1 MTRPAI
7 LDSILDATGGTPMVR
22 LSRIGRDLPC
32 ELLGKCEFMNP
43 GGSVKDRIGVRM
55 LLDAEA
61 AGHIKPGDTL
71 IEPTSGNTG
80 IGLAMT
86 AAVRGYRVIIT
97 MPEKMSQ
104 EKQVVLEALGAE
116 IIRTPTEAAW
126 DSPESHIGVARRL
139 REIIP
144 NAHILDQYGN
154 PSNPIAHEEGTGREI
169 IDQCGGKLDAVVMTA
184 GTGGTITG
192 VARVIKREVPGCQIV
207 GVDPEGS
214 ILAGPG
220 EIKTY
225 KVEGIGYDFIPDV
238 LDRRLVD
245 RWIKS
250 NDRDSFVIARQLIRQ
265 EGLLVGGSSGS
276 AVWAAMQVCRDL
288 GPGKRVVVILPD
300 SIRNYLTKFVDDR
313 WMRQQ
318 GFFKAD
324 WEVGTVAD
332 VMRTLGRR
340 DVISLD
346 LNDRVSRA
354 TAMFKEHGIS
364 QMPVLDRNS
373 APPSGGAARSGE
385 AGPGPRAALAG
396 ILTESDLL
404 HQLMTGRVDKDTLVA
419 EVMERKVSTVSM
431 HAGSGE
437 LPRIFER
444 GEVAIVVDEQRQ
456 VLGILTKMDL
466 IEMLASRK
474 RP

>member
-1 MTRPAI
+1 MTSPTTTNPREGI
-7 LDSILDATGGTPMVR
+7 LESIIDAVGATPMVR

-61 AGHIKPGDTL
+61 SGRIKPGDTL

-80 IGLAMT
+80 IGLALA
-86 AAVRGYRVIIT
+86 AAVKGYRVIIT

-126 DSPESHIGVARRL
+126 DAPDSHIGVARRL
-139 REIIP
+139 KEVIP
-144 NAHILDQYGN
+144 SSHILDQYSN
-154 PSNPIAHEEGTGREI
+154 PSNPRSHEEGTGAEI
-169 IDQCGGKLDAVVMTA
+169 VAQCGGKLDAVVMTA

-192 VARVIKREVPGCQIV
+192 VAQAIKKLAPGCQIV

-220 EIKTY
+220 EIRTY

-250 NDRDSFVIARQLIRQ
+250 NDRDSFVLARQLIRQ
-265 EGLLVGGSSGS
+265 EGLLVGGSSGA

-318 GFFKAD
+318 GFLKSE
-324 WEVGTVAD
+324 WEVGTIGDVVRALGKRAVITLDVDDKVA
-332 VMRTLGRR
+332 
-340 DVISLD
+340 
-346 LNDRVSRA
+346 RA
-354 TAMFKEHGIS
+354 TEIFKDHGIS
-364 QMPVLDRNS
+364 QMPVLDQGR
-373 APPSGGAARSGE
+373 
-385 AGPGPRAALAG
+385 LAG

-404 HQLMTGRVDKDTLVA
+404 HHLVAGRVDKDTIVA
-419 EVMERKVSTVSM
+419 EVMERKVSTVAL
-431 HAGSGE
+431 HASSSE

-444 GEVAIVVDEQRQ
+444 GECALVVDDQRR
-456 VLGILTKMDL
+456 VMALLTKMDL
-466 IEMLASRK
+466 IEMLAARHTSMPGRGED
-474 RP
+474 RSG

>member
-1 MTRPAI
+1 MSEQI
-7 LDSILDATGGTPMVR
+7 LDSILETTGHTPMVR
-22 LSRIGRDLPC
+22 LGRLGKGLPG
-32 ELLGKCEFMNP
+32 ELLAKCEFMNP

-55 LLDAEA
+55 LLDAERS
-61 AGHIKPGDTL
+61 GRIKPGDTL

-80 IGLAMT
+80 IGIAMA

-97 MPEKMSQ
+97 LPEKMSQ

-139 REIIP
+139 KEMIP
-144 NAHILDQYGN
+144 SSHILDQYSN
-154 PSNPIAHEEGTGREI
+154 PSNPLAHEEGTGREI
-169 IDQCGGKLDAVVMTA
+169 IDQCGGKLDAIVMTA

-192 VARVIKREVPGCQIV
+192 VARAIKKEVPGCLVV

-220 EIKTY
+220 EIKSY

-245 RWIKS
+245 RWLKS
-250 NDRDSFVIARQLIRQ
+250 NDRDSFLTARQLIRQ
-265 EGLLVGGSSGS
+265 EGLLCGGSSGA
-276 AVWAAMQVCRDL
+276 AVFAAMQVSRDL

-300 SIRNYLTKFVDDR
+300 SIRNYLSKFVDDK

-318 GFFKAD
+318 GYTKGD

-332 VMRTLGRR
+332 VVRAMDRR
-340 DVISLD
+340 EVISLD
-346 LNDRVSRA
+346 VNDKMSRA
-354 TAMFKEHGIS
+354 TDLFKQHGIS
-364 QMPVLDRNS
+364 QMPVLDQ
-373 APPSGGAARSGE
+373 GK
-385 AGPGPRAALAG
+385 LAG

-404 HQLMTGRVDKDTLVA
+404 HHLVAGRVSKDTLAA
-419 EVMERKVSTVSM
+419 EVMERKVSTVAM
-431 HAGSGE
+431 HASSSE

-444 GEVAIVVDEQRQ
+444 GEIAIVVDEARS
-456 VLGILTKMDL
+456 VLGIVTKMDL
-466 IEMLASRK
+466 IEMLAMRK
-474 RP
+474 HT

>member
-1 MTRPAI
+1 MPGPTSSNRDAI
-7 LDSILDATGGTPMVR
+7 LASIIDAVGGTPMVR
-22 LSRIGRDLPC
+22 LDRIGRGLPG

-61 AGHIKPGDTL
+61 AGRIKPGDTL

-80 IGLAMT
+80 IGLALA
-86 AAVRGYRVIIT
+86 AAVKGYRVIIT

-126 DSPESHIGVARRL
+126 DSPDSHIGVARRL
-139 REIIP
+139 KEVIP
-144 NAHILDQYGN
+144 DSHILDQYSN
-154 PSNPIAHEEGTGREI
+154 PSNPLAHEEGTGAEI
-169 IDQCGGKLDAVVMTA
+169 LAQCGGKLDAIVMTA

-192 VARVIKREVPGCQIV
+192 VATAIKRALPSCLVV

-220 EIKTY
+220 EIRSY

-250 NDRDSFVIARQLIRQ
+250 NDRDSFVVARQLIRQ
-265 EGLLVGGSSGS
+265 EGLLVGGSSGA
-276 AVWAAMQVCRDL
+276 AVWAAMQVSREL

-300 SIRNYLTKFVDDR
+300 AIRNYLTKFVDDR

-318 GFFKAD
+318 GFLKAD
-324 WEVGTVAD
+324 WEVGTIAD
-332 VMRTLGRR
+332 VVRALGKRENE
-340 DVISLD
+340 VICLD
-346 LNDRVSRA
+346 ADDKVGRA
-354 TAMFKEHGIS
+354 TELFKEHGIS
-364 QMPVLDRNS
+364 QMPVLDK
-373 APPSGGAARSGE
+373 GK
-385 AGPGPRAALAG
+385 LAG
-396 ILTESDLL
+396 ILTETDLL
-404 HQLMTGRVDKDTLVA
+404 HHLVSGRVDPNTIVA
-419 EVMERKVSTVSM
+419 ELMERKVSTVGM
-431 HAGSGE
+431 HASSSE

-444 GEVAIVVDEQRQ
+444 GECALVVDDHRR
-456 VLGILTKMDL
+456 VIALLTKMDL
-466 IEMLASRK
+466 IEMLAERHTAMPRRSDDRSG
-474 RP
+474 

>member
-1 MTRPAI
+1 MSEQI
-7 LDSILDATGGTPMVR
+7 YDSILDTAGHTPLVR
-22 LSRIGRDLPC
+22 LSRIAQGLGA

-43 GGSVKDRIGVRM
+43 GGSVKDRIGIRM
-55 LLDAEA
+55 LLDAEK
-61 AGHIKPGDTL
+61 AGRIKPGDTL

-80 IGLAMT
+80 IGIAMA

-97 MPEKMSQ
+97 LPEKMSQ

-139 REIIP
+139 KEVIP
-144 NAHILDQYGN
+144 NSHILDQYSN

-169 IDQCGGKLDAVVMTA
+169 IDQCGGKLDAVVITA

-192 VARVIKREVPGCQIV
+192 VARVIKREVPGCKII

-245 RWIKS
+245 KWIKS
-250 NDRDSFVIARQLIRQ
+250 NDRDSFLVARQLIRQ

-276 AVWAAMQVCRDL
+276 AAWAAMQVCREL

-300 SIRNYLTKFVDDR
+300 SIRNYLTKFADDR

-318 GFFKAD
+318 GYVKSD

-332 VMRTLGRR
+332 VMRALPRR
-340 DVISLD
+340 EVISLGI
-346 LNDRVSRA
+346 NDKIGRA
-354 TAMFKEHGIS
+354 TDKFKQHGIS
-364 QMPVLDRNS
+364 QMPVLDDHK
-373 APPSGGAARSGE
+373 
-385 AGPGPRAALAG
+385 LAG

-404 HQLMTGRVDKDTLVA
+404 HHLVSGRVNKDTIVA
-419 EVMERKVSTVSM
+419 EVMERKVSTVGL
-431 HAGSGE
+431 HASSGE

-444 GEVAIVVDEQRQ
+444 GEVAVVVDDQRA
-456 VLGILTKMDL
+456 VIGILTKMDL
-466 IEMLASRK
+466 IEMISARK
-474 RP
+474 NQMP

>member
-1 MTRPAI
+1 MANETI
-7 LDSILDATGGTPMVR
+7 LDSILEATGHTPLVR
-22 LSRIGRDLPC
+22 LSRIGKGLPG
-32 ELLGKCEFMNP
+32 ELLAKCEFMNP
-43 GGSVKDRIGVRM
+43 GGSVKDRIGIRM
-55 LLDAEA
+55 LIDAERS
-61 AGHIKPGDTL
+61 GRIKPGDTL

-80 IGLAMT
+80 IGIAMA

-126 DSPESHIGVARRL
+126 DSPDSHIGVARRL
-139 REIIP
+139 KDVIP
-144 NAHILDQYGN
+144 TSHILDQYSH
-154 PSNPIAHEEGTGREI
+154 PSNPAAHEEGTGREI
-169 IDQCGGKLDAVVMTA
+169 LDQTGGNLDAIVMTA

-192 VARVIKREVPGCQIV
+192 VAKVIKREAPRCKVI

-220 EIKTY
+220 EIRSY

-245 RWIKS
+245 TWIKS
-250 NDRDSFVIARQLIRQ
+250 NDRDSFRVARQLIRQ
-265 EGLLVGGSSGS
+265 EGLLCGGSSGS

-300 SIRNYLTKFVDDR
+300 SIRNYLTKFADDR

-318 GFFKAD
+318 GFVKGD
-324 WEVGTVAD
+324 WEVGTVGD
-332 VMRTLGRR
+332 VVRAQGRR
-340 DVISLD
+340 EVISLD
-346 LNDRVSRA
+346 LNDRIDRA
-354 TAMFKEHGIS
+354 TELFRLHGIS
-364 QMPVLDRNS
+364 QMPVLD
-373 APPSGGAARSGE
+373 
-385 AGPGPRAALAG
+385 AGKLAG

-404 HQLMTGRVDKDTLVA
+404 HHLVSGRATKDTIVA
-419 EVMERKVSTVSM
+419 EVMERKVSTVAM
-431 HAGSGE
+431 HASSGE

-444 GEVAIVVDEQRQ
+444 GEVAIVVDDQRS
-456 VLGILTKMDL
+456 VIGILTKMDL
-466 IEMLASRK
+466 IEMLAHKPSVS
-474 RP
+474 

>member
-1 MTRPAI
+1 MTDRSTI
-7 LDSILDATGGTPMVR
+7 LDSILDATGDTPMVR

-43 GGSVKDRIGVRM
+43 GGSVKDRIGVKM
-55 LLDAEA
+55 LRDAEA
-61 AGHIKPGDTL
+61 SGRIKPGDTL

-80 IGLAMT
+80 IGLAM
-86 AAVRGYRVIIT
+86 AAAARGYRVIIT

-126 DSPESHIGVARRL
+126 DAPESHIGVARRL

-144 NAHILDQYGN
+144 NSHILDQYSN
-154 PSNPIAHEEGTGREI
+154 PSNPNAHEQGTGREI
-169 IDQCGGKLDAVVMTA
+169 IDQCGGKLDAVVITA

-192 VARVIKREVPGCQIV
+192 VAKVIKREVPGCKIV

-220 EIKTY
+220 EIKSY

-250 NDRDSFVIARQLIRQ
+250 NDRDSFLTARQLIRQ

-276 AVWAAMQVCRDL
+276 AVWAAMQVCREL
-288 GPGKRVVVILPD
+288 GPNKRVVVILPD
-300 SIRNYLTKFVDDR
+300 SIRNYLSKFVDDR

-318 GFFKAD
+318 GFFQAD
-324 WEVGTVAD
+324 WEVGSVGD
-332 VMRTLGRR
+332 VMRVIGRR
-340 DVISLD
+340 DVIALD
-346 LNDRVSRA
+346 VNERVNRA
-354 TAMFKEHGIS
+354 TDMFKEHGIS
-364 QMPVLDRNS
+364 QMPVLD
-373 APPSGGAARSGE
+373 
-385 AGPGPRAALAG
+385 AGKLAG

-404 HQLMTGRVDKDTLVA
+404 HQLMSGRIDKTTVVA
-419 EVMERKVSTVSM
+419 EVDGAQGLDGVDARELGRAAADLRARRGRDRRRRGARDPR
-431 HAGSGE
+431 HPHEDGSD
-437 LPRIFER
+437 RDAR
-444 GEVAIVVDEQRQ
+444 VA
-456 VLGILTKMDL
+456 
-466 IEMLASRK
+466 
-474 RP
+474 

>member
-1 MTRPAI
+1 MTARPEI
-7 LDSILDATGGTPMVR
+7 LDSILEATGMTPMVR
-22 LSRIGRDLPC
+22 LARIGRDLPG

-55 LLDAEA
+55 LLDAEKS
-61 AGHIKPGDTL
+61 GRIKPGDTL

-80 IGLAMT
+80 IGLAMA

-126 DSPESHIGVARRL
+126 DAPESHIGVARRL

-144 NAHILDQYGN
+144 SSHILDQYSN
-154 PSNPIAHEEGTGREI
+154 PSNPLAHEEGTGREI

-184 GTGGTITG
+184 GTGGTISG
-192 VARVIKREVPGCQIV
+192 VAKAIKREVPGCKIV

-245 RWIKS
+245 QWIKS
-250 NDRDSFVIARQLIRQ
+250 NDRDSFLVARQLIRQ
-265 EGLLVGGSSGS
+265 EGLLIGGSSGA
-276 AVWAAMQVCRDL
+276 AVCAAMQISREL

-300 SIRNYLTKFVDDR
+300 SIRNYLTKFVDDK

-324 WEVGTVAD
+324 WEVGTVGD
-332 VMRTLGRR
+332 VVRTVGRR
-340 DVISLD
+340 TVISLD
-346 LNDRVSRA
+346 LNDKVSRA
-354 TAMFKEHGIS
+354 TDIFKQHGIS
-364 QMPVLDRNS
+364 QMPVLDN
-373 APPSGGAARSGE
+373 GK
-385 AGPGPRAALAG
+385 LAG

-404 HQLMTGRVDKDTLVA
+404 HQLMTGRVDRETIVA

-431 HAGSGE
+431 HANSGE

-444 GEVAIVVDEQRQ
+444 GEVAIVVDEDRS

-466 IEMLASRK
+466 IEMLAARK
-474 RP
+474 NKI

>member
-1 MTRPAI
+1 MPEQLDPRNRI
-7 LDSILDATGGTPMVR
+7 LDSILDATGHTPLVR
-22 LSRIGRDLPC
+22 LSRIAKGIPC
-32 ELLGKCEFMNP
+32 EVLGKCEFMNP

-55 LLDAEA
+55 LLDAERE
-61 AGHIKPGDTL
+61 GRIKPGDTL

-80 IGLAMT
+80 IGIAMA

-126 DSPESHIGVARRL
+126 DSPESHISVAKRL
-139 REIIP
+139 KEVIP
-144 NAHILDQYGN
+144 NAHILDQYSN
-154 PSNPIAHEEGTGREI
+154 PSNPVAHEEGTGREI

-192 VARVIKREVPGCQIV
+192 VAKVIKREVPGCKVI

-220 EIKTY
+220 EIKSY

-245 RWIKS
+245 KWIKS
-250 NDRDSFVIARQLIRQ
+250 NDRDSFLMARQLIRQ
-265 EGLLVGGSSGS
+265 EGLLCGGSSGS
-276 AVWAAMQVCRDL
+276 AVWAALQVAREL
-288 GPGKRVVVILPD
+288 GAGKRVVVILPD
-300 SIRNYLTKFVDDR
+300 SIRNYLTKFADDR

-318 GFFKAD
+318 GFVKGD
-324 WEVGTVAD
+324 WEVGTVGD
-332 VMRTLGRR
+332 VVRALGRR
-340 DVISLD
+340 EVISLD
-346 LNDRVSRA
+346 LNDKIGRA
-354 TAMFKEHGIS
+354 TDLFKQHGIS
-364 QMPVLDRNS
+364 QMPVLDDS
-373 APPSGGAARSGE
+373 K
-385 AGPGPRAALAG
+385 LVG

-404 HQLMTGRVDKDTLVA
+404 HYLVSGRVNKDTIVA
-419 EVMERKVSTVSM
+419 EVMERKVSTVALNAS
-431 HAGSGE
+431 SSE

-444 GEVAIVVDEQRQ
+444 GEVAIVVDDQRH
-456 VLGILTKMDL
+456 VTGILTKLDL
-466 IEMLASRK
+466 IEMIARK
-474 RP
+474 TQMPS

>member
-1 MTRPAI
+1 MQPRTPGPI
-7 LDSILDATGGTPMVR
+7 LDSILDATGNTQMVR
-22 LSRIGRDLPC
+22 LARIGRDLPC

-43 GGSVKDRIGVRM
+43 GGSVKDRIGVKM
-55 LLDAEA
+55 LIDAEKS
-61 AGHIKPGDTL
+61 GRIKPGDTL

-80 IGLAMT
+80 IGLAM
-86 AAVRGYRVIIT
+86 AAAARGYRVIIT

-126 DSPESHIGVARRL
+126 DAPESHIGVARRL

-144 NAHILDQYGN
+144 NSHILDQYSN
-154 PSNPIAHEEGTGREI
+154 PSNPGAHETGTGQEI
-169 IDQCGGKLDAVVMTA
+169 LDQCEGKLDAVVMTA

-192 VARVIKREVPGCQIV
+192 VAKAIKKALPKCLVI

-220 EIKTY
+220 EIKSY

-245 RWIKS
+245 RWVKS
-250 NDRDSFVIARQLIRQ
+250 NDRDSFLVARQLIRQ

-300 SIRNYLTKFVDDR
+300 SIRNYLSKFVDDR

-324 WEVGTVAD
+324 WEVGTVGD
-332 VMRTLGRR
+332 VMRTIGRR
-340 DVISLD
+340 AVISLD
-346 LNDRVSRA
+346 LNDKVSRA
-354 TAMFKEHGIS
+354 TDMFKQHGIS
-364 QMPVLDRNS
+364 QMPVLDQ
-373 APPSGGAARSGE
+373 GK
-385 AGPGPRAALAG
+385 LAG

-404 HQLMTGRVDKDTLVA
+404 HQLMSGRVDRNTVVA

-444 GEVAIVVDEQRQ
+444 GEVAIVVDDQRA
-456 VLGILTKMDL
+456 VLSILTKMDL
-466 IEMLASRK
+466 IEMIARK
-474 RP
+474 VQIQ